1 MGKCIS
7 QPAETIQELKFNCL
21 VREETKQKIT
31 IKNPTV
37 KPWNIKV
44 SISSEQA
51 FNYFSGK
58 DTLEIPPNSQADYEI
73 YYRPLTMTKNEE
85 VPEIKQIS
93 HEASLFFPI
102 PDGTALMYKMVGTA
116 KPTGF
121 LKTFD
126 LTCKAKENLIHLIPV
141 KNWLKTAQ
149 RFNVEWKFDV

>member
-1 MGKCIS
+1 
-7 QPAETIQELKFNCL
+7 
-21 VREETKQKIT
+21 
-31 IKNPTV
+31 
-37 KPWNIKV
+37 
-44 SISSEQA
+44 
-51 FNYFSGK
+51 
-58 DTLEIPPNSQADYEI
+58 
-73 YYRPLTMTKNEE
+73 MTKNEE